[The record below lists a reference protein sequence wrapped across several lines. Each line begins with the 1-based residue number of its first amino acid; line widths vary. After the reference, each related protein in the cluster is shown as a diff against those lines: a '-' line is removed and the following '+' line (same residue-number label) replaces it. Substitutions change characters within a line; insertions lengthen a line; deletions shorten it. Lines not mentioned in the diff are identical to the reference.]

1 MHAIHAR
8 MSQKRLSP
16 HRWQSL
22 VVVTNSFH
30 QLRSFLTFQCAVRQS
45 QPQHRRIKARSM
57 AVAF

>member
-1 MHAIHAR
+1 MHALSGR
-8 MSQKRLSP
+8 MSQKRLTP
-16 HRWQSL
+16 RRWQSL

-45 QPQHRRIKARSM
+45 QPQHRQMKARST